1 MCVCA
6 ELLYEDVFA
15 VWEVIWV
22 APRISSQHFVLF
34 LALALVTVYREI
46 IMDNN
51 MDFTDI
57 IKFFNG
63 KARCFAAT
71 VVRVDAPR
79 QLLKGHSTDFYA
91 LRLLRDWS
99 AGESSRIMTLVQ
111 QFMKQ
116 PETWDPETMKYAPEH
131 T

>member
-1 MCVCA
+1 M
-6 ELLYEDVFA
+6 FA

-22 APRISSQHFVLF
+22 ASRISSCHFVLF

-63 KARCFAAT
+63 ERRLW
-71 VVRVDAPR
+71 VRVSVPVAIVYFAKP
-79 QLLKGHSTDFYA
+79 
-91 LRLLRDWS
+91 
-99 AGESSRIMTLVQ
+99 I
-111 QFMKQ
+111 
-116 PETWDPETMKYAPEH
+116 
-131 T
+131 

>member
-1 MCVCA
+1 MKVTDSGSKHTDVNCPGLCA

-22 APRISSQHFVLF
+22 ASRISSQHFVLF

-46 IMDNN
+46 IIDNN

-63 KARCFAAT
+63 EST
-71 VVRVDAPR
+71 VDRAYR
-79 QLLKGHSTDFYA
+79 N
-91 LRLLRDWS
+91 
-99 AGESSRIMTLVQ
+99 
-111 QFMKQ
+111 
-116 PETWDPETMKYAPEH
+116 
-131 T
+131 

>member
-1 MCVCA
+1 MFHLFRKTAQSLLGGGDLEPLKNADYENVFCVCVCS

-46 IMDNN
+46 IIDNN

-63 KARCFAAT
+63 KRHSHT
-71 VVRVDAPR
+71 V
-79 QLLKGHSTDFYA
+79 
-91 LRLLRDWS
+91 
-99 AGESSRIMTLVQ
+99 
-111 QFMKQ
+111 
-116 PETWDPETMKYAPEH
+116 
-131 T
+131 

>member
-1 MCVCA
+1 MWFCRSRP

-22 APRISSQHFVLF
+22 ASRISSRHFVLF

-46 IMDNN
+46 IIDNN

-63 KARCFAAT
+63 KKRKSPKWT
-71 VVRVDAPR
+71 D
-79 QLLKGHSTDFYA
+79 LKLF
-91 LRLLRDWS
+91 
-99 AGESSRIMTLVQ
+99 
-111 QFMKQ
+111 
-116 PETWDPETMKYAPEH
+116 
-131 T
+131 

>member
-1 MCVCA
+1 MCVCVRT

-22 APRISSQHFVLF
+22 APRIASQHFVLF

-63 KARCFAAT
+63 KMGPNIPMNYH
-71 VVRVDAPR
+71 V
-79 QLLKGHSTDFYA
+79 
-91 LRLLRDWS
+91 
-99 AGESSRIMTLVQ
+99 LVQ
-111 QFMKQ
+111 LPNGYCQITVYFCVVHR
-116 PETWDPETMKYAPEH
+116 DGRAP
-131 T
+131 